1 LTRLQASGS
10 SRPLNAHEPIVIEDV
25 ETVREDSFGYR
36 IRAHGRELFVGG
48 LQLPPGRLP
57 PPVGLR
63 GHLVLFREVAW
74 DLGLLPRSEP
84 DSRGLVETAVVMPDV
99 LVTAA
104 DQDGVL
110 VRVSEGRRFFLLPA
124 HRMPGTTVDKPGDR
138 GQVVIPRWLA
148 RDLGLLPQSKTPPAG
163 MS

>member
-1 LTRLQASGS
+1 MPT
-10 SRPLNAHEPIVIEDV
+10 NPIVIEDA
-25 ETVREDSFGYR
+25 ETLREEAFGYR
-36 IRAHGRELFVGG
+36 VRIHGRELFIGR

-84 DSRGLVETAVVMPDV
+84 DLHDLAETAVILPNV

-110 VRVSEGRRFFLLPA
+110 VCVSEGHRFLLLPA
-124 HRMPGTTVDKPGDR
+124 HTMPGTTVDKPGDR

-148 RDLGLLPQSKTPPAG
+148 RDLGLLSDSKTPPSG